1 MAMFEGLLASRSVL
15 LFTSALSLL
24 FFIGVLLLS
33 FTSAIFVPL
42 SLNWF
47 STVSSSL
54 FCRYYMQKKMK
65 AETEWQS
72 LLVSGFSSLF
82 FFSFFFLFYC
92 LPSRSQSNARMK
104 EKELP
109 RSLFFSP
116 LLLPASLTLFLVFIF
131 SSFPPPS
138 PLG

>member
-82 FFSFFFLFYC
+82 FFLSSFSSTACLPDLKVMQEWKKKNSLVLYFFLLSYC
-92 LPSRSQSNARMK
+92 LP
-104 EKELP
+104 LLHFFL
-109 RSLFFSP
+109 SLFSLPFLP
-116 LLLPASLTLFLVFIF
+116 LLR
-131 SSFPPPS
+131 
-138 PLG
+138 